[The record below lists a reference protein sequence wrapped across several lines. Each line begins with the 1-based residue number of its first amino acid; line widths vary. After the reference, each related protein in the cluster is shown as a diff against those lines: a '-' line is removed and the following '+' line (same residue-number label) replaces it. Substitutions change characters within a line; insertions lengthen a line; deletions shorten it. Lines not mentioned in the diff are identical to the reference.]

1 MVSKTTQ
8 VTAFFIV
15 LAVALAYG
23 ASVFVGGT
31 AVPVALL
38 LAVGVVIPTIINQ
51 RQTSGSST

>member
-1 MVSKTTQ
+1 MVSKAIQ

-15 LAVALAYG
+15 LAVVLAYG

-38 LAVGVVIPTIINQ
+38 LAVGVVLPMIINQ
-51 RQTSGSST
+51 WQTSQSST